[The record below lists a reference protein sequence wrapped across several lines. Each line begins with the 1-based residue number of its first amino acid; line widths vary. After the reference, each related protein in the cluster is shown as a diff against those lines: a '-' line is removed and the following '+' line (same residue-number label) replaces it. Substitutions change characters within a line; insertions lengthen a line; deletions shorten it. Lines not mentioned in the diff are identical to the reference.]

1 MFPTIP
7 KIVIGYINCERTE
20 TIHLVKT
27 YFICNQ
33 FGTRFL
39 NYSRLFP
46 PYIDDKK
53 NAACK
58 MACQR
63 NNKIPF
69 MFK

>member
-7 KIVIGYINCERTE
+7 KIVIGYINCKRTE

-27 YFICNQ
+27 YLISNQ

-46 PYIDDKK
+46 TYIDDKK
-53 NAACK
+53 NVACK
-58 MACQR
+58 MACRR
-63 NNKIPF
+63 NNKIHCMF
-69 MFK
+69 M